1 MQKDTAKTE
10 KNRAAQ
16 AEDLALKSAAAFFGE
31 ELIGWLG
38 IRKKVL
44 RAVPTELVELEARH
58 MYEDF
63 LYEMED
69 RVLYHFEFE
78 SDSISEEDFKR
89 FREYEAST
97 SRIYG
102 MPVVTCVICSS
113 RVGILRDSFT
123 EGINTYRVKL
133 IRLKDQDADRML
145 KRLTEMPDEELE
157 RADMI
162 PLIFSPLM
170 GGESKLPE
178 RILKSIRILKRAE
191 GRFPTEDMRKMESIL
206 YILAV
211 KFLNED
217 NLKMIKEEIAMTKL
231 GQMIWDDAMERGI
244 EQGIVQGRREGER
257 IGQER
262 YSHLI
267 LILSREQ
274 RMDPDQIVKIAS
286 DPEYREALY
295 QQYGI

>member
-38 IRKKVL
+38 VRKKVL

-58 MYEDF
+58 MY
-63 LYEMED
+63 
-69 RVLYHFEFE
+69 
-78 SDSISEEDFKR
+78 
-89 FREYEAST
+89 
-97 SRIYG
+97 
-102 MPVVTCVICSS
+102 
-113 RVGILRDSFT
+113 
-123 EGINTYRVKL
+123 
-133 IRLKDQDADRML
+133 
-145 KRLTEMPDEELE
+145 
-157 RADMI
+157 
-162 PLIFSPLM
+162 
-170 GGESKLPE
+170 
-178 RILKSIRILKRAE
+178 
-191 GRFPTEDMRKMESIL
+191 
-206 YILAV
+206 
-211 KFLNED
+211 
-217 NLKMIKEEIAMTKL
+217 KEEIAMTKL